1 MSTWSSF
8 PKEKQYT
15 DKWREFL
22 EEANPPKGYK
32 KTAAYCDAEDEEYE
46 TSGNLEDFDVETC
59 GHPPKEA
66 MSTQDIET
74 YKHMVRGKTVDFEGP
89 GTAPA
94 PAAAPTPE
102 PDPARAMPRE
112 DRVRETINAL
122 VREMEAG
129 RTSAVRSHIDSLS
142 DDPELQTAIV
152 KGLAERGYNL
162 SAAPESEPPTGA
174 PEPTSVPEPFGA
186 EYDNFDLEDHRWLI
200 KNIRSKDDRTVI
212 RDPTWAPREPLE
224 IMRADQGLAF
234 TDKKT
239 GDLISLDVEALEIYD
254 RDGNQLAQS
263 EYLPGGAVPQD
274 DPNCDEE
281 EVCTPDET
289 SAQPAEEEAKQKIL
303 NMFEFE
309 KATLDNV
316 DLLLTAGSIIPF
328 GWGCMVGA
336 VNSVFNFSRGEW
348 LWGAFDAVFAMPPI
362 CGVTAVGETA
372 SVGKGIFKVLR
383 KVAAKLGAKS
393 PKALAKA
400 AKTLGKAE
408 KAALK
413 NFDQAV
419 KVTEKGMAKV
429 IGKEAAEKYS
439 KKYVGK
445 LLGAIKGKK
454 TKEQVSAVLALLP
467 DSFFENMD
475 EVLNK
480 PVKDIWGAEIVAKM
494 DKLLESVGVD
504 LVGEKYE
511 ELLNGAQVDM
521 VLFLANKSG
530 ALSDDAYPE
539 MTKTIAEI
547 RKSANADKSLS
558 AEERIEKFIGDVA
571 PAEPSPAE
579 EEAEEVGSELYG
591 GFPSESKAPMRPLIK
606 EAQLKRWQQLSGIK
620 PRVL

>member
-94 PAAAPTPE
+94 PAAAPT
-102 PDPARAMPRE
+102 
-112 DRVRETINAL
+112 
-122 VREMEAG
+122 
-129 RTSAVRSHIDSLS
+129 
-142 DDPELQTAIV
+142 
-152 KGLAERGYNL
+152 
-162 SAAPESEPPTGA
+162 PESEPPTGA

-289 SAQPAEEEAKQKIL
+289 SAQPEEEEAKQKIL

-309 KATLDNV
+309 KASLDNV
-316 DLLLTAGSIIPF
+316 DLLLTAGSIIP
-328 GWGCMVGA
+328 GGIGCMVGA

-494 DKLLESVGVD
+494 DKLLEKVGVD

-558 AEERIEKFIGDVA
+558 AEERIEKFIGGGT
-571 PAEPSPAE
+571 PAVPSAAAA
-579 EEAEEVGSELYG
+579 EAEEVASERYG